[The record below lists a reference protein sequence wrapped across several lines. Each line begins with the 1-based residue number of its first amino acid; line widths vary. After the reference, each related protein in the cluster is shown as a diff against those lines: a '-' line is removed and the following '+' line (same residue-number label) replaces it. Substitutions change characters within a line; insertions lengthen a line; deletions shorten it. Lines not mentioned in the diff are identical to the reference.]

1 MTIAYHLCMR
11 LQNDA
16 VIAPTAEERRIVAR
30 SVLEKSEALE
40 AGLLAFGLADTHLHS
55 ENACSRPLAGQIA
68 ERIELSLER
77 RLGHGC
83 GFAPV
88 YIKPIEDA
96 RHLYSAFRY
105 ILRQQ
110 QRHGIDTDPLHEA
123 SNLPDLLGLRLLGA
137 STIVP
142 VRRLLPR
149 VTRAELL
156 ELFGVSEIQP
166 ADGPLDQVV
175 AATLAA
181 AALPALAGS
190 SREVVAARRAAIEVV
205 AGRLP
210 PAALAALLGTSVRR
224 LHELRREPTD
234 AALVCAVRLQLHLLA
249 QVGDSRLQGSFAEPP
264 WLQPLA
270 APAAWLS
277 AGASSS
283 P

>member
-1 MTIAYHLCMR
+1 MTIGYHLCMR
-11 LQNDA
+11 LRSDA

-30 SVLEKSEALE
+30 SVLEKSAALQ

-55 ENACSRPLAGQIA
+55 ENACDRRVAGELA
-68 ERIELSLER
+68 ERIELSLDR
-77 RLGHGC
+77 RLGKGC

-110 QRHGIDTDPLHEA
+110 QRHGIDTDPLREA

-137 STIVP
+137 PTIVL

-156 ELFGVSEIQP
+156 ELFGVPELLP
-166 ADGPLDQVV
+166 ADGPLDRVL

-181 AALPALAGS
+181 SALPDLSGS

-205 AGRLP
+205 GGRLRP
-210 PAALAALLGTSVRR
+210 VELAALLGISDRR
-224 LHELRREPTD
+224 LYELRHEPVS
-234 AALVCAVRLQLHLLA
+234 AALLHAVRLQLHLLA
-249 QVGDSRLQGSFAEPP
+249 QIGDSRIAGSFAEPAR
-264 WLQPLA
+264 LI
-270 APAAWLS
+270 S